1 MKGRRDAAPVQLNV
15 AAPRQIVCAAPDI
28 VAPHVVDARLARLLQ
43 DWQAWRGNRVLP
55 SRTDFGAEDLH
66 YLLGHLFLLDIV
78 PGEQGPRFRYRLFGS
93 AVTMYR
99 GFDLTGQFLDQH
111 PDPAFAASAHEAYL
125 QSMRSR
131 LPFWATVSGFT
142 MHGLSANFEGM
153 ILPLASDGETPD
165 MMLSAQIM
173 TPGEAPA

>member
-1 MKGRRDAAPVQLNV
+1 MKKRRDAAPVQLNE
-15 AAPRQIVCAAPDI
+15 AAPRQIICAPPDT
-28 VAPHVVDARLARLLQ
+28 VAPHVVDPRLARLLQ
-43 DWQAWRGNRVLP
+43 DWQVWRGARALP
-55 SRTDFGAEDLH
+55 SRGDFGAEALQ

-78 PGEQGPRFRYRLFGS
+78 RGEQGPRFRYRLFGS
-93 AVTMYR
+93 AVTTYR

-111 PDPAFAASAHEAYL
+111 PDPAFAARAHEAYL

-131 LPFWATVSGFT
+131 LPLWATVSGFT

-173 TPGEAPA
+173 TPGDSPA